1 MGILLSKDL
10 PEAGAVL
17 QKKWLPNALIIGV
30 SFIVLFYLIAL
41 TAQKITIS
49 VATISNKMSMV
60 IPVLSG
66 ILFFGES
73 FTFFKAAGIVLAIA
87 GVYFSSLKEG
97 AVSVDKKWIY
107 LPFLV
112 FFGNGLIDA
121 FLKFTQANALP
132 IEELDLFL
140 AVLFLVA
147 FISGILYNLFSFNNI
162 NSVIRSMM
170 WGIILGFPNYGSI
183 YFLMKTLEYSNL
195 ESSVV
200 FPVNNISIV
209 ILSSL
214 ISFLFFKE
222 HFNTKNKLGI
232 AFSVLAIVLILIT

>member
-1 MGILLSKDL
+1 EIPSVQSILH
-10 PEAGAVL
+10 
-17 QKKWLPNALIIGV
+17 KKWLFNAIVIGI
-30 SFIVLFYLIAL
+30 SFIILFYLIAL

-60 IPVLSG
+60 IPILSG
-66 ILFFGES
+66 ILIFGE
-73 FTFFKAAGIVLAIA
+73 TLTIWKMTGILLAVA
-87 GVYFSSLKEG
+87 GVYFASLKEG
-97 AVSVDKKWIY
+97 ALSVDRKYIY

-112 FFGNGLIDA
+112 FTGNGLIEA
-121 FLKFTQANALP
+121 FLKFTQANALS

-147 FISGILYNLFSFNNI
+147 FVSGILYNVSFFNNI
-162 NSVIRSMM
+162 NHVVRSMI

-209 ILSSL
+209 VLSSL
-214 ISFLFFKE
+214 LSYFFFKE
-222 HFNTKNKLGI
+222 HFNIKNKLGI
-232 AFSVLAIVLILIT
+232 AFSISAIILIVIS